1 MHQRDMERFAFLFLC
16 GKHDRGI
23 LLGKEKMTFSDLD
36 RLTYIT
42 DFLGLKL
49 YNLEIWNTYSGQFA
63 EQFQRLEQL
72 YDETSSIVSWDPTE
86 ADEHLHDRWIWDFCG
101 QVPDRK
107 SRKQLKAQNSYIL
120 QFYQLVVRFLR
131 KKTSMILSFV
141 SELFALFQQQKLHHI
156 SGRRCK
162 PFFTQ
167 HSITFHCFH
176 AL

>member
-1 MHQRDMERFAFLFLC
+1 M
-16 GKHDRGI
+16 GKFIRI
-23 LLGKEKMTFSDLD
+23 TNVLD
-36 RLTYIT
+36 IFTDIHIWF

-107 SRKQLKAQNSYIL
+107 SRKQLKEIIKQ
-120 QFYQLVVRFLR
+120 QYQEKGLVDPTETDIV
-131 KKTSMILSFV
+131 
-141 SELFALFQQQKLHHI
+141 
-156 SGRRCK
+156 
-162 PFFTQ
+162 
-167 HSITFHCFH
+167 
-176 AL
+176 